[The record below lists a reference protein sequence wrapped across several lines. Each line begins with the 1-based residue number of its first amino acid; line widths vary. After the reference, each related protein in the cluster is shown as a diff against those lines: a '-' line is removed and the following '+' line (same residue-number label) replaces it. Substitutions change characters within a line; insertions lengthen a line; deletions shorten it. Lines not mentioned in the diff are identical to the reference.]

1 MSARNCSC
9 IHMSGC
15 ECKPD
20 RVQPSRDVAEAEMN
34 TFVRRMIGAACFD
47 ARTYEE
53 VEADSASTGSA
64 MLVVLIASVSA
75 AVGLG
80 STDPLAIVGVTLAA
94 FLTWMVWIGLTLVIG
109 KWIMPDPGTQTDF
122 GEILRT
128 TGFSASPGV
137 FRIFAGIP
145 GIGLP
150 IFLVVTIWMLF
161 TFVLAIRQ
169 ALDYAS
175 FNRAL
180 AVCLLGWV
188 IHGLLFFAFVRVA
201 I

>member
-1 MSARNCSC
+1 M
-9 IHMSGC
+9 
-15 ECKPD
+15 K
-20 RVQPSRDVAEAEMN
+20 
-34 TFVRRMIGAACFD
+34 TLLKRMMGAARLD
-47 ARTYEE
+47 ARTYEQ

-64 MLVVLIASVSA
+64 ILVVFIASVAA

-80 STDPLAIVGVTLAA
+80 STDLTGIAGVTVAA
-94 FLTWMVWIGLTLVIG
+94 FLSWAVWIALTLVIG
-109 KWIMPDPGTQTDF
+109 KWVMPERGTHTNI

-137 FRIFAGIP
+137 FRIFAGLP

-150 IFLVVTIWMLF
+150 IFLGVTVWMLF
-161 TFVLAIRQ
+161 AFVVAIRQ